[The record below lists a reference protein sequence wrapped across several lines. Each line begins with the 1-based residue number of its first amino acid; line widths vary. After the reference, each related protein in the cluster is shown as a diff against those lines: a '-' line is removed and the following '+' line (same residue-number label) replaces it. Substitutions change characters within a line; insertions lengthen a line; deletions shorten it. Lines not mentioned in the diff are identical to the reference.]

1 MKTKTLTKTV
11 RVLFAIHVEVPL
23 DHPNTMK
30 KGPGPDL
37 FNIIESAADCVLGD
51 AEDFINHSIV
61 WRDEIGKLK
70 LFAVEESDP
79 TVSKGAWRRVG
90 WDKTL

>member
-1 MKTKTLTKTV
+1 MKTKKTKTV
-11 RVLFAIHVEVPL
+11 RVLFSVDVEVPL

-37 FNIIESAADCVLGD
+37 YDVLEGMAGCVLGD
-51 AEDFINHSIV
+51 ATSFVEHTISWYND
-61 WRDEIGKLK
+61 IGAFK

-79 TVSKGAWRRVG
+79 TISKGAWRRVG
-90 WDKTL
+90 WDKAR